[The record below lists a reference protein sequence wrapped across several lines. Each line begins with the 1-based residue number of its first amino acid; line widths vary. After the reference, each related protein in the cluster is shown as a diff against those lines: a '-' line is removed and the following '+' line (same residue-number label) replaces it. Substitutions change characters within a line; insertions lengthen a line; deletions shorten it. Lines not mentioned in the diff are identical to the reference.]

1 MINFSKKIKQLET
14 ELKLRGFSEKTIRN
28 YMHYNKLFLDFS
40 KKTPDEVEESDVK
53 EFLAHLISDKKM
65 KPATVNLARC
75 SLRFFYDDI
84 LKKSIFASVKTVKS
98 EKKIPIV
105 LTPEE
110 IQKLLA
116 EIKNSRNRLM
126 VEFIYASG
134 LRVSELVNLRYQD
147 LSLDERIATITAG
160 KGKKDR
166 LVVLS
171 HKICRKLKKQAKNA
185 NKRDMIFPVSKR
197 YVQQVVSNAAKKA
210 KIQKRVFCHALRS
223 SFATH
228 LLEHGAD
235 IRVIQELLGHANLST
250 TQIYT
255 KVSKEF
261 IKSVKSPLDY
271 LR

>member
-1 MINFSKKIKQLET
+1 M
-14 ELKLRGFSEKTIRN
+14 KLRGFSNLTIKN
-28 YMHYNKLFLDFS
+28 YLHYNQNFLNFS
-40 KKTPDEVEESDVK
+40 KKDIETVEESDLK
-53 EFLAHLISDKKM
+53 EYLAFLISDRKL

-75 SLRFFYDDI
+75 SLKFFYDDV
-84 LKKSIFASVKTVKS
+84 LQKNLFARIKTVKS
-98 EKKIPIV
+98 EKKIPVV
-105 LTPEE
+105 LTPQE

-126 VEFIYASG
+126 IAFIYASG

-147 LSLDERIATITAG
+147 IDLNERVATIKAG

-166 LVVLS
+166 LVILS
-171 HKICRKLKKQAKNA
+171 PKLCRKLLKTAKNA
-185 NKRDMIFPVSKR
+185 NKQDLVFPISKR
-197 YVQQVVSNAAKKA
+197 YVQKIVSNAAKKA

-228 LLEHGAD
+228 LLERGTD

-261 IKSVKSPLDY
+261 IKTVRSPLDY

>member
-1 MINFSKKIKQLET
+1 M
-14 ELKLRGFSEKTIRN
+14 KLRGFSKTTLSN
-28 YMHYNKLFLDFS
+28 YLHYNQKFLDFS
-40 KKTPDEVEESDVK
+40 NKEPDLVEESDLK
-53 EFLAHLISDKKM
+53 EYLAHLISDRKL
-65 KPATVNLARC
+65 KPATVNLARS
-75 SLRFFYDDI
+75 SLKFFYDDI
-84 LKKSIFASVKTVKS
+84 LKKNLFAGIKAVKS

-105 LTPEE
+105 LSSEE
-110 IQKLLA
+110 IQKILA
-116 EIKNSRNRLM
+116 EIKNSRNQLM
-126 VEFIYASG
+126 IKFIYASG
-134 LRVSELVNLRYQD
+134 LRVSELVSLKYED
-147 LSLDERIATITAG
+147 LDLKDYTATIRAG

-171 HKICRKLKKQAKNA
+171 HRLCRKLLKMAKNA
-185 NKRDMIFPVSKR
+185 NKRDMVFPVSKR
-197 YVQQVVSNAAKKA
+197 YVQKVLANAAKKA

-228 LLEHGAD
+228 LLERGAD

-261 IKSVKSPLDY
+261 IKKVKSPLDY